1 MIDEL
6 AVLVDDRLAGR
17 VIRRHRTLR
26 FVYDDNYRSRRAA
39 TPLSVSMPVE
49 TAEHPDRTVGPW
61 LAGLLPDNE
70 NVLARWSR
78 TFQVGR
84 SAFALLGTPVGE
96 DCAGAVRF
104 VTEDRLEAALA
115 REGAVEWLDEEGVGK
130 RLRDLKRDETAW
142 LGADF
147 TGRFSLAGAQAKTAL
162 LYQDGRWGVPSG
174 TAGTSHILKPA
185 ITGFDDHDLN
195 EHLCL
200 SAARRAGLLA
210 ANTEIATFGD
220 QSAIVAERYD
230 RVASRSGWMRRI
242 HQEDVCQAL
251 GLPPDRKYQNEGG
264 PTPTAIA
271 SLLRRVLPGTQ
282 ADAAVWRFF
291 DALALNWLICGTDAH
306 SKNYSLLLAGRQVRL
321 APLYDL
327 ASALPY
333 PGMPLQKLRLAM
345 KFGGSYLVTSRSAEM
360 WALVGKEL
368 GLSSDLVVARARSL
382 MDRLPDAFSEAA
394 REPSVA
400 AIESTM
406 PTRLADAV
414 AGRVERSK
422 ATLLG
427 PSTIGT

>member
-1 MIDEL
+1 
-6 AVLVDDRLAGR
+6 
-17 VIRRHRTLR
+17 
-26 FVYDDNYRSRRAA
+26 
-39 TPLSVSMPVE
+39 
-49 TAEHPDRTVGPW
+49 
-61 LAGLLPDNE
+61 
-70 NVLARWSR
+70 
-78 TFQVGR
+78 
-84 SAFALLGTPVGE
+84 
-96 DCAGAVRF
+96 
-104 VTEDRLEAALA
+104 
-115 REGAVEWLDEEGVGK
+115 VEWLDEEGVGK

-200 SAARRAGLLA
+200 SAARRAGLFA

-321 APLYDL
+321 APLYDV